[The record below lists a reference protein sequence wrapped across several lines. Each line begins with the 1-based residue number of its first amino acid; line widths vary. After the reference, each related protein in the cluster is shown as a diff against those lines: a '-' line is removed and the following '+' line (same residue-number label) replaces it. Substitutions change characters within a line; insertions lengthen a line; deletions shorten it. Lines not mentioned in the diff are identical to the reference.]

1 MGKFSNMK
9 KTTRNRI
16 IGFVLRFLVALLFL
30 SPFFLCISYSFRTD
44 TEIMMTKGVTVFP
57 RQFTMENYSWVFKY
71 VPVFI
76 YLKNSILH
84 YVLIMGAQII
94 LCSMTAYAFSFFEFP
109 GKKLL
114 FNLILF
120 SMMIP
125 GEVTLITNFL
135 QIQRWGLTN
144 TYLGMVITAVIS
156 SLGIFTLRQFYMSL
170 PKDFREAATLDGCGD
185 IGFWFRI
192 ALPLSVPTIASL
204 AIYEFVTI
212 YNRYMWPLLVA
223 NKQNMYTIQIGM
235 DMLKS
240 SESDNL
246 GIILAGAI
254 ICILPVVIVFVC
266 GQKYIIKGMV
276 SGGVKG

>member
-1 MGKFSNMK
+1 MK
-9 KTTRNRI
+9 MRRTTRNRI
-16 IGFVLRFLVALLFL
+16 IGFAVRFLIALLFL
-30 SPFFLCISYSFRTD
+30 SPFFLSVSYSFRTD
-44 TEIMMTKGVTVFP
+44 TEIMMTKGVTLFP
-57 RQFTMENYSWVFKY
+57 RHAVWENYAWVFNH
-71 VPVFI
+71 VAIFT

-94 LCSMTAYAFSFFEFP
+94 LCSMTAYAFAMFEFR
-109 GKKLL
+109 GKKIL

-135 QIQRWGLTN
+135 QVQSWGLAN
-144 TYLGMVITAVIS
+144 TYLGMVITALIS

-170 PKDFREAATLDGCGD
+170 PKDFKEAATLDGCGD
-185 IGFWFRI
+185 IGFWLRI
-192 ALPLSVPTIASL
+192 ALPLSVPTIASM

-212 YNRYMWPLLVA
+212 YNRYMWPLLMA
-223 NKQNMYTIQIGM
+223 NKESMYTIQIGM
-235 DMLKS
+235 DMLKGA
-240 SESDNL
+240 ESDNL
-246 GIILAGAI
+246 GVILAGAV
-254 ICILPVVIVFVC
+254 ICIVPVVTVFVI